1 MMMMIRM
8 IDYNHVADDVL
19 QPGWSAVLVGL
30 HGLRVSRQGRCAAF
44 PRTGSSRC
52 ILLTIIKIIMLKV
65 DLVKQLVSFYPDDLA
80 WATTADQIDQ
90 AFASGECVG
99 FR

>member
-1 MMMMIRM
+1 MMLMMLF
-8 IDYNHVADDVL
+8 NQVGA
-19 QPGWSAVLVGL
+19 QFWSAYMGCESQDKDAVQLFLEQVPNV
-30 HGLRVSRQGRCAAF
+30 VS
-44 PRTGSSRC
+44 C

-65 DLVKQLVSFYPDDLA
+65 DLVKQLVSFYPNDLA

-99 FR
+99 FW